1 MRRSRTRDP
10 PGMEGEEG
18 ADGLPEIV
26 VSTKGYVAEAQNFP
40 L

>member
-1 MRRSRTRDP
+1 
-10 PGMEGEEG
+10 MEGEEG